1 MSTGMQRAAW
11 MRVAL
16 VDLGKLGTV
25 GCTERV
31 GLTPAGLA
39 DGLALSSERYRRIT
53 AGFAPEKVGSPLPE
67 SAPQGLGT
75 AYNNDTKPRLRT

>member
-1 MSTGMQRAAW
+1 M
-11 MRVAL
+11 
-16 VDLGKLGTV
+16 DLGKLGTV
-25 GCTERV
+25 LCAGRGW